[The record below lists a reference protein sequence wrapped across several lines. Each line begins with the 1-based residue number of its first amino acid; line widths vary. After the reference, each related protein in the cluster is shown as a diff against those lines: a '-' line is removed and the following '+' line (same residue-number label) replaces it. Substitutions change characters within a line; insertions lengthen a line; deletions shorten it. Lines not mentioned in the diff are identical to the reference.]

1 MRLKATFTI
10 ELEATDFVEAAEHQ
24 HVLEEKLRVLRET
37 FPRSQLR
44 IVNSRARRREEA
56 VPRPRLPNP
65 DITGRLRAYGD

>member
-10 ELEATDFVEAAEHQ
+10 ELEASDFVEAAEHQ

-37 FPRSQLR
+37 FPRFQLR
-44 IVNSRARRREEA
+44 IVNSRTRRREETA
-56 VPRPRLPNP
+56 RPRQLNP